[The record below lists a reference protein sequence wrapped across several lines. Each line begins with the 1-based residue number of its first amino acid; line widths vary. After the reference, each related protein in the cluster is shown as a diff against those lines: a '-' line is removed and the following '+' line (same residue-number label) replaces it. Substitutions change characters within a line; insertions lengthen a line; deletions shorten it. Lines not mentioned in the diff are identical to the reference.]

1 MAYKGT
7 LPSDLW
13 NRYDCEGGQ
22 DLLMLDLLVAMD
34 ISDKINDATQKGKKK
49 FDGNGI
55 AARLKQRR
63 EKRQVLNDN
72 ESVAFLQ
79 GLGLPLERSGS

>member
-7 LPSDLW
+7 LPSELW
-13 NRYDCEGGQ
+13 DRYDCEGGQ
-22 DLLMLDLLVAMD
+22 ERMMLDLLVAMD
-34 ISDKINDATQKGKKK
+34 MSDKINDATKKSKKK
-49 FDGNGI
+49 FDGKGM
-55 AARLKQRR
+55 AARRDQKRRQR
-63 EKRQVLNDN
+63 QLLNDN

>member
-7 LPSDLW
+7 LPSELW
-13 NRYDCEGGQ
+13 ERYDCEGGQ
-22 DLLMLDLLVAMD
+22 ERMMLDLLVAMD
-34 ISDKINDATQKGKKK
+34 MSDKINEATQKSKKK
-49 FDGNGI
+49 FDGKGM
-55 AARLKQRR
+55 AARRNQKRRQR
-63 EKRQVLNDN
+63 QLLNDN

>member
-13 NRYDCEGGQ
+13 HKYDCEGGQ

-34 ISDKINDATQKGKKK
+34 MSDKINEATTKSKKK
-49 FDGNGI
+49 FDGNAI
-55 AARLKQRR
+55 AARRKQ
-63 EKRQVLNDN
+63 KRQQREVLNDN

-79 GLGLPLERSGS
+79 GLGLPLERSG